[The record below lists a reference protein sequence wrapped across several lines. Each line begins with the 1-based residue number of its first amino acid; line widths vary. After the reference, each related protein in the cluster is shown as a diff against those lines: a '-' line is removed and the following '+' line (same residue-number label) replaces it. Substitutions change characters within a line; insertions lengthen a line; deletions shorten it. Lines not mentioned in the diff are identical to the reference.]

1 MKILIINYEFPPIG
15 GGAGNASY
23 YLARHLS
30 KMGHEIAILTSAF
43 RGLPREE
50 ILDGFRIF
58 RIPVIRR
65 RLDRCSI
72 LEMITFIISGLFYCN
87 SVISLFKPKKVI
99 AFFGIPSGIIA
110 YWIRKR
116 YSLPY
121 IISLRGGDV
130 PGFFN
135 NKLQGYHR
143 LTKPIIKNVWKNAE
157 HVIAN
162 SNRLYKLAKHTDPK
176 TKILVIPNGVDTEKY
191 KPGRGVYSEKS
202 KTKILSVGRL
212 NEQKGIQN
220 LLKACYALNQN
231 GLNGKFSLEI
241 LGDGPSRKMLEK
253 LAKDLCL
260 QDRVCFTG
268 WVSKNEIA
276 DKYNTADIFVLPSLD
291 EGMSNAL
298 LEAMATGLPVVAS
311 DFAGD
316 NLLTD
321 EVNALIVPVNNDQ
334 LLSDALKK
342 LILDKNLRE
351 AMGQNSMMIAKK
363 YSWMKV
369 AKDYDSLCKTHTQ
382 ESQYN

>member
-1 MKILIINYEFPPIG
+1 MRLLIINYEFPPLG
-15 GGAGNASY
+15 GGAGNATY

-58 RIPVIRR
+58 RIPVVRR
-65 RLDRCSI
+65 KIDRCSVF
-72 LEMITFIISGLFYCN
+72 EMITFIISGLFYCN
-87 SVISLFKPKKVI
+87 TIISMFKPEKVI

-110 YWIRKR
+110 YWIKKR

-135 NKLQGYHR
+135 NKLQCYHR
-143 LTKPIIKNVWKNAE
+143 LTKPIIKIVWRNAE

-176 TKILVIPNGVDTEKY
+176 IKILVIPNGVDTEKY
-191 KPGRGVYSEKS
+191 KPGHGVYSEKS

-253 LAKDLCL
+253 LTKDMCL
-260 QDRVCFTG
+260 QDRVFFTG

-311 DFAGD
+311 DLAGD
-316 NLLTD
+316 NLLIN
-321 EVNALIVPVNNDQ
+321 EENALIIPVNND
-334 LLSDALKK
+334 LLLANALKK
-342 LILDKNLRE
+342 LILNKDLRDE
-351 AMGQNSMMIAKK
+351 MGQKNVLIARNF
-363 YSWMKV
+363 SWV
-369 AKDYDSLCKTHTQ
+369 EFAKA
-382 ESQYN
+382 YNAVCN

>member
-1 MKILIINYEFPPIG
+1 MRILIINYEFPPLG
-15 GGAGNASY
+15 GGAGNATY
-23 YLARHLS
+23 YLAKHLS
-30 KMGHEIAILTSAF
+30 MLGHEISVLTSAF

-58 RIPVIRR
+58 RIPVVRR
-65 RLDRCSI
+65 KIDRCSVF
-72 LEMITFIISGLFYCN
+72 EMITFIISGLFYCN
-87 SVISLFKPKKVI
+87 TVISKFKPEKVI

-110 YWIRKR
+110 YWTKKR

-130 PGFFN
+130 PGFFVK
-135 NKLQGYHR
+135 KLRFYHCI
-143 LTKPIIKNVWKNAE
+143 TKPVIRNVWKGAE

-162 SNRLYKLAKHTDPK
+162 SNRLCELAKRTDSK
-176 TKILVIPNGVDTEKY
+176 LEISVIPNGVDTEKY
-191 KPGRGVYSEKS
+191 KPGHGIYSKKS

-241 LGDGPSRKMLEK
+241 LGDGPSRRMLEK
-253 LAKDLCL
+253 LTKDMCL
-260 QDRVCFTG
+260 QDRVFFTG

-311 DFAGD
+311 DLAGD
-316 NLLTD
+316 NLLIN
-321 EVNALIVPVNNDQ
+321 EENALVVPVNNKQ
-334 LLSDALKK
+334 LLSNALRQ
-342 LILDKNLRE
+342 LIVNENLRKK
-351 AMGQNSMMIAKK
+351 MGRKSMVIAKK

-369 AKDYDSLCKTHTQ
+369 AKDYEAICQTHG
-382 ESQYN
+382 